1 MKFLQS
7 FPVILAVFS
16 FAANLVSSKLVYEYE
31 TKYVTV
37 EIVTIVSGETTYTT
51 ERLKTNGPT
60 STTTTIVIP
69 SSKPSSPE
77 SKPKSDS
84 QPMFQSPSPVQIT
97 PSTTSINNAPSPT
110 KPETTV
116 TASPAVIAHTSVFVV
131 TPNSAPTT
139 SSSPPNIVQQVK
151 AAITPSAPKPQ
162 PQPQPQ
168 PQENNSGTNDDSQ
181 LSSFSRQILEAHN
194 IKRASHGVN
203 PLTWSNEL
211 YNYANKVASSYDCSG
226 NLRHTSGPYGENL
239 ALGYS
244 SGANAVSAW
253 YSEGFNFGGAGKLN
267 HFTQVVWK
275 STTQLGCAYKDCRA
289 KGWGL
294 YIICNYQKP
303 GNIIGQEL
311 ANILPLIR
319 S

>member
-84 QPMFQSPSPVQIT
+84 QPTFQSPSPVQIT
-97 PSTTSINNAPSPT
+97 PSTTSINNAPLPT

-116 TASPAVIAHTSVFVV
+116 TASPAVIVHTSVFVV

-151 AAITPSAPKPQ
+151 AAITPLAPKPQ
-162 PQPQPQ
+162 PQPQP
-168 PQENNSGTNDDSQ
+168 
-181 LSSFSRQILEAHN
+181 
-194 IKRASHGVN
+194 
-203 PLTWSNEL
+203 
-211 YNYANKVASSYDCSG
+211 
-226 NLRHTSGPYGENL
+226 
-239 ALGYS
+239 
-244 SGANAVSAW
+244 
-253 YSEGFNFGGAGKLN
+253 
-267 HFTQVVWK
+267 
-275 STTQLGCAYKDCRA
+275 
-289 KGWGL
+289 
-294 YIICNYQKP
+294 
-303 GNIIGQEL
+303 
-311 ANILPLIR
+311 
-319 S
+319 

>member
-1 MKFLQS
+1 M
-7 FPVILAVFS
+7 
-16 FAANLVSSKLVYEYE
+16 
-31 TKYVTV
+31 
-37 EIVTIVSGETTYTT
+37 
-51 ERLKTNGPT
+51 
-60 STTTTIVIP
+60 
-69 SSKPSSPE
+69 
-77 SKPKSDS
+77 
-84 QPMFQSPSPVQIT
+84 
-97 PSTTSINNAPSPT
+97 
-110 KPETTV
+110 
-116 TASPAVIAHTSVFVV
+116 
-131 TPNSAPTT
+131 
-139 SSSPPNIVQQVK
+139 
-151 AAITPSAPKPQ
+151 
-162 PQPQPQ
+162 
-168 PQENNSGTNDDSQ
+168 
-181 LSSFSRQILEAHN
+181 
-194 IKRASHGVN
+194 N

-294 YIICNYQKP
+294 YVICNYQKP

>member
-51 ERLKTNGPT
+51 ERLETNGPT

-116 TASPAVIAHTSVFVV
+116 TASPAV
-131 TPNSAPTT
+131 
-139 SSSPPNIVQQVK
+139 K
-151 AAITPSAPKPQ
+151 AAITPSAPK